1 MFQKVAEE
9 SFIYLIFKMIEK
21 KYLVYKVSGGLC
33 HMLYEINKAIH
44 FSKLTKRILI
54 IDCMGGA
61 FKHNFNDYFI
71 IPNYE
76 YYTNY
81 ENVDKNLFKINEH
94 ARIINDIYFLINE
107 ERKPLQ
113 KITLT
118 PLEIINSNEKI
129 IYVSFIRHSK
139 NFTIPWY
146 IKANKSIVDKISIN
160 KIEDKYI
167 GIHYR
172 NTDMKHNLEQFI
184 PKLIKFSKD
193 CKIIYLG
200 TDDCTGYDRL
210 NKLLDKRFKILQYT
224 KPFNNNGKNIHY
236 GNPDKNEVIM
246 NALIDMY
253 HLVYSTYF
261 IPSQKS
267 SFSKVILELRENDHF
282 FN

>member
-1 MFQKVAEE
+1 
-9 SFIYLIFKMIEK
+9 
-21 KYLVYKVSGGLC
+21 
-33 HMLYEINKAIH
+33 
-44 FSKLTKRILI
+44 
-54 IDCMGGA
+54 MGGA